1 MTVFTT
7 AYALEWKPSGSWLA
21 VDDDDVAQIT
31 GSLETAQ
38 ADGGVGFGTTAVTRA
53 TVQVLRTAV
62 SGLALARMPVRFT
75 FTVGASSEMAFVGFV
90 RGWSGDRATVTLE
103 CSGMLDD
110 LPERT
115 KNLYSPLYYRR
126 HPATKTTASS
136 IENPATGGYAAG
148 LINWM
153 MWYAG
158 GRPFEQAG
166 SYPSADFYYSFHN
179 AIRAPDWTWIA
190 GEDGWSVALQMIRAV
205 GGKLKQG
212 PDGVIYYTSPLT
224 MLNTPT
230 KTFTTDDYED
240 VAEQG
245 NTDQYAATITVSYLP
260 RSPQPTQEVIND
272 TTIRA
277 IAAGETVTIY
287 LDPQWPLFSTVL
299 DGGTL
304 KMKNITAT
312 YYDGAPVVYGSGITT
327 TTTVDAQ
334 RITLTVTNSSSRNF
348 QITKIL
354 VSGSPIAAGEA
365 GSVTVGSGA
374 PTKVLEDNPY
384 VQSEAHALALAEMGL
399 DFYGVARAV
408 RTLTGCVYDPDRT
421 ADETVN
427 LTDSLLGLS
436 AAPHLITSITS
447 ELGEGGAI
455 TGSYALLDAANLPE
469 LASYWIVSTS
479 AQSGTKLIAW

>member
-1 MTVFTT
+1 MTHISA
-7 AYALEWKPSGSWLA
+7 AYALEWKPAGTWLA
-21 VDDDDVAQIT
+21 VDDDDVVSIT

-62 SGLALARMPVRFT
+62 AGLALARMPVRFT
-75 FTVGASSEMAFVGFV
+75 FTVGASSEMAFVGFA
-90 RGWSGDRATVTLE
+90 RGWSGDRETVTLE

-136 IENPATGGYAAG
+136 VENPATGGYAAG

-166 SYPSADFYYSFHN
+166 SYPTADFYYSFHN

-190 GEDGWSVALQMIRAV
+190 GEDGWSVALQLIRAV

-212 PDGVIYYTSPLT
+212 PDGVIYYTSPLS
-224 MLNTPT
+224 MLGTPT
-230 KTFTTDDYED
+230 KTFTTDDYGD
-240 VAEQG
+240 VQEQG
-245 NTDQYAATITVSYLP
+245 NTDQLAATITVSYLP

-277 IAAGETVTIY
+277 IAAGETATIY
-287 LDPQWPLFSTVL
+287 LDPQWPLYSVVL

-304 KMKNITAT
+304 KSKNITAT
-312 YYDGAPVVYGSGITT
+312 YYDGRPVVYGAGGYT
-327 TTTVDAQ
+327 TTTVVDGQ
-334 RITLTVTNSSSRNF
+334 RITLTVTNGSSLNF
-348 QITKIL
+348 QITKII

-374 PTKVLEDNPY
+374 PTKVLEDNPF

-408 RTLTGCVYDPDRT
+408 RTLTGCVFDPDRF

-427 LTDSLLGLS
+427 LTDAALGLS
-436 AAPHLITSITS
+436 ADPHLITSIAHS
-447 ELGEGGAI
+447 E
-455 TGSYALLDAANLPE
+455 TGKQADYSLLDAENLPT
-469 LASYWIVSTS
+469 LASYWLIQAA